1 MERVV
6 RVVFEK
12 GVLKSLAP
20 LRLKERSHFLVTLY
34 PEAQWGED
42 FERLRRRMRLRT
54 RGIPQSEIEAEVT
67 RARAEVKAKRRA
79 GSPGRRVE
87 PLLVT

>member
-1 MERVV
+1 MERIV

-12 GVLKSLAP
+12 GVLKPLTP

-34 PEAQWGED
+34 PEAQWRGE
-42 FERLRRRMRLRT
+42 FEQLRRRMRTRT
-54 RGIPQSEIEAEVT
+54 KGIPQGEVEAEVT

-79 GSPGRRVE
+79 AQRPA
-87 PLLVT
+87 